1 MANFQTHL
9 SVAAALGAGYGAAG
23 AWYGHLDWGPVFLGA
38 ALTALGGMLPD
49 LDSDSG
55 VPVRELFGLAA
66 VAVPILLFRRLE
78 RAGFSLEQTLAILA
92 GLYLF
97 IRYGMGHVFRRW
109 TVHRGMFHSI
119 PAMLIA
125 GLAVY
130 LMHHSAD
137 LETRLYLA
145 GGVMLGFL
153 SHLVLDELYAVNF
166 MGVRIKLNKYAGS
179 AMKFWSPSVLATGVT
194 YVLLLGLGFVAW
206 LDVSTQLAARNA
218 PQPPAGASR
227 GQILFPS
234 SPHFQLTTAQDRVS

>member
-9 SVAAALGAGYGAAG
+9 SVAAALGAAYGAGG

-38 ALTALGGMLPD
+38 GLTALGGMLPD

-55 VPVRELFGLAA
+55 VPVRELFSLAA

-78 RAGFSLEQTLAILA
+78 RAGFTPEQTLAILA

-97 IRYGMGHVFRRW
+97 IRYGLARVFMKW

-119 PAMLIA
+119 PGMLVA
-125 GLAVY
+125 GMAVY

-137 LETRLYLA
+137 LETRAFLA

-166 MGVRIKLNKYAGS
+166 MGVRVKLNKYAGS
-179 AMKFWSPSVLATGVT
+179 ALKFWSPSPWATGVAYT
-194 YVLLLGLGFVAW
+194 FVLGLGFVTW
-206 LDVSTQLAARNA
+206 VDVSAQFAARA
-218 PQPPAGASR
+218 QPAQPGAQLLS
-227 GQILFPS
+227 PS
-234 SPHFQLTTAQDRVS
+234 SPHFQLTSAQDPVS